1 MTETPT
7 ELRNKA
13 KQINNNIYNYYL
25 THWEGFDK
33 QDFEKFKSKINKNN
47 INKITNL
54 EELNN
59 TINIIINKYR
69 AYFEEPKITT
79 EEEYAKFMHKINK
92 YAKNKE
98 SAPTQQEQQQPT
110 EEPEEET
117 PIEGINKTMQR
128 EPLRNKGDIHNN
140 ITSGEPIEEPKTN
153 DTKEQQAPK
162 DAEQSEQE
170 QQEEPETNE
179 TGAPTDA
186 RNEVRII
193 HRETNLSTNEIM
205 ENYNKIIDEFYKD
218 NDAEKYFK
226 RIRYLTIMLPD
237 NKFEEIAEEE
247 ATKLAQMNINGV
259 KLFND
264 ISEARQF
271 LYDLRYGR
279 NRTFKGQHQRV
290 YKLPKLQRMIK
301 QSNQTNQTISPMM
314 SRNIKPLTR
323 TNYIYEY

>member
-7 ELRNKA
+7 ELQNKA
-13 KQINNNIYNYYL
+13 KRINNNIYNYYL

-33 QDFEKFKSKINKNN
+33 QDFKNFKAKINKQN
-47 INKITNL
+47 ISKITNL

-79 EEEYAKFMHKINK
+79 EEEYAKFMHKVNK
-92 YAKNKE
+92 YANKNE
-98 SAPTQQEQQQPT
+98 EPTTQQEQTPQQQQPEQ
-110 EEPEEET
+110 EEQGEQTAPTDAERSE
-117 PIEGINKTMQR
+117 EGINKTMQH
-128 EPLRNKGDIHNN
+128 EPLRNKGNMHNK
-140 ITSGEPIEEPKTN
+140 IISGEAEE
-153 DTKEQQAPK
+153 EQP
-162 DAEQSEQE
+162 QE
-170 QQEEPETNE
+170 QQPEPTEEPETNE
-179 TGAPTDA
+179 T
-186 RNEVRII
+186 RIT

-205 ENYNKIIDEFYKD
+205 ENYNKIIDEFYKN

-237 NKFEEIAEEE
+237 NKFDEIAEAE

-290 YKLPKLQRMIK
+290 YKLPKLQKMIK

-314 SRNIKPLTR
+314 LRNIKPSTR
-323 TNYIYEY
+323 ANNIYEY